1 MFKKSNNNV
10 SELILEQLKDVEGC
24 LINFENFMR
33 AATTKDAKFE
43 TLRALYEGVHQ
54 MENSAD
60 RSLTVMIESLG
71 GAYLPSTRED
81 LITIATSCDR
91 VANKCEHTAMMMVFQ
106 KFVFPEEFNA
116 DIMEM
121 LKITRNAFELLEK
134 AIDKL
139 FANLGGLI
147 KDHSILNEIRD
158 EESKVDKIEEAL
170 YEKVYNLDLPL
181 AERRQL
187 GDFVDLIAD
196 LSDIIENIADNIQ
209 IMLITRK
216 A

>member
-1 MFKKSNNNV
+1 MFKKSNNKV

-33 AATTKDAKFE
+33 AATTKDAKIE
-43 TLRALYEGVHQ
+43 TLRSLYEGVHQ
-54 MENSAD
+54 MENAAD

-71 GAYLPSTRED
+71 GAFLPSTRED

-106 KFVFPEEFNA
+106 KFTFPEEFNA

-147 KDHSILNEIRD
+147 KDHSILMEIRD
-158 EESKVDKIEEAL
+158 EESKVDKIEESL

-181 AERRQL
+181 AEQRQL
-187 GDFVDLIAD
+187 GDFVDWIAD
-196 LSDIIENIADNIQ
+196 ISDIIENIADNIQ

>member
-1 MFKKSNNNV
+1 MFKKSNNKV

-33 AATTKDAKFE
+33 AATTKDAKIE
-43 TLRALYEGVHQ
+43 TLRSLYEGVHQ
-54 MENSAD
+54 MENAAD

-71 GAYLPSTRED
+71 GAFLPSTRED
-81 LITIATSCDR
+81 LIAIATSCDR

-106 KFVFPEEFNA
+106 KFTFPEEFNA

-147 KDHSILNEIRD
+147 KDHSILMEIRD
-158 EESKVDKIEEAL
+158 EESKVDKIEESL
-170 YEKVYNLDLPL
+170 YERVYNLDLPL
-181 AERRQL
+181 AEQRQL
-187 GDFVDLIAD
+187 GDFVDWIAD
-196 LSDIIENIADNIQ
+196 ISDIIENIADNIQ

>member
-1 MFKKSNNNV
+1 
-10 SELILEQLKDVEGC
+10 
-24 LINFENFMR
+24 
-33 AATTKDAKFE
+33 
-43 TLRALYEGVHQ
+43 
-54 MENSAD
+54 MENAAD

-71 GAYLPSTRED
+71 GAFLPSTRED

-106 KFVFPEEFNA
+106 KFTFPEKFNT

-139 FANLGGLI
+139 FANLGGFI
-147 KDHSILNEIRD
+147 KDHSILNEIRE
-158 EESKVDKIEEAL
+158 EESKVDKIEESL

-181 AERRQL
+181 AEQRQL
-187 GDFVDLIAD
+187 GDFVDWIAD
-196 LSDIIENIADNIQ
+196 ISDIIENIADNIQ

>member
-1 MFKKSNNNV
+1 MFKKSNNKV

-33 AATTKDAKFE
+33 AATTKDAKIE
-43 TLRALYEGVHQ
+43 TLRSLYEGVHQ
-54 MENSAD
+54 MENAAD

-71 GAYLPSTRED
+71 GAFLPSTRED

-106 KFVFPEEFNA
+106 KFTFPEEFNA

-147 KDHSILNEIRD
+147 KDHSILMEIRD

-181 AERRQL
+181 AEQRQL
-187 GDFVDLIAD
+187 GDFVDWIAD
-196 LSDIIENIADNIQ
+196 ISDIIENIADNIQ

>member
-1 MFKKSNNNV
+1 MFKKSNSKV

-33 AATTKDAKFE
+33 AATTKDAKIE
-43 TLRALYEGVHQ
+43 TLRSLYEGVHQ
-54 MENSAD
+54 MENAAD

-106 KFVFPEEFNA
+106 KFVFPDEFNA
-116 DIMEM
+116 DIMQI

-139 FANLGGLI
+139 FSNLNGLI
-147 KDHSILNEIRD
+147 KDHSILAEIRD

-181 AERRQL
+181 AEQRQL
-187 GDFVDLIAD
+187 GDFVDWIAD

>member
-1 MFKKSNNNV
+1 MFKKSNNKV

-33 AATTKDAKFE
+33 AATTKDAKIE
-43 TLRALYEGVHQ
+43 TLRSLYEGVHQ
-54 MENSAD
+54 MENAAD

-71 GAYLPSTRED
+71 GAFLPSTRED

-106 KFVFPEEFNA
+106 KFTFPEKFNT

-139 FANLGGLI
+139 FANLGGFI
-147 KDHSILNEIRD
+147 KDHSILNEIRE
-158 EESKVDKIEEAL
+158 EESKVDKIEESL

-181 AERRQL
+181 AEQRQL
-187 GDFVDLIAD
+187 GDFVDWIAD
-196 LSDIIENIADNIQ
+196 ISDIIENIADNIQ